1 MLKEIDVLTSLEDEI
16 RRVYLVVRN
25 VNGENFNSS
34 FGTAK
39 YLYENNTEYKQVVD
53 EWEQIQKEISPRVL
67 MLAMKVLNLRASWN
81 LEELHKLD

>member
-1 MLKEIDVLTSLEDEI
+1 MA
-16 RRVYLVVRN
+16 VRN

-67 MLAMKVLNLRASWN
+67 MLVMKVLNLRAGWN